1 MTEIDIPAPTGTG
14 EYLLAIAF
22 DKPNR
27 ASEVLVNLMHL
38 QQEGAVRLGDA
49 VVLAKD
55 DGGRA
60 RILETIDVTP
70 GKGAL
75 MGTWWGLL
83 AGLFV
88 GPLAIVGGAAA
99 GALYGKLVD
108 KGLADD
114 WVRQMAEWLEAG
126 RSALLLLV
134 TVDDKAQLL
143 TELARYGGELVSTDM
158 PEPLR
163 QELEEALRARIGGMP
178 PPSGVVSPPEERG
191 ESPALPEDGD
201 VAVDR
206 DLQDDERRL

>member
-1 MTEIDIPAPTGTG
+1 MSETENTPAAGTG
-14 EYLLAIAF
+14 EYLVAIAF

-27 ASEVLVNLMHL
+27 ASEVLVNVMHL
-38 QQEGAVRLGDA
+38 QQEGALRLGDA

-55 DGGRA
+55 QDGRA
-60 RILETIDVTP
+60 RIIETVDVTP
-70 GKGAL
+70 SKGAL

-114 WVRQMAEWLEAG
+114 WVKQMSDWLEAG

-134 TVDDKAQLL
+134 TVENKNQLL
-143 TELARYGGELVSTDM
+143 TELGRYGGELVSTDM

-163 QELEEALRARIGGMP
+163 QQLEEALQARTGGTP
-178 PPSGVVSPPEERG
+178 PASVVVSPAEEGG
-191 ESPALPEDGD
+191 ERPTVTEDGD
-201 VAVDR
+201 VTVDG
-206 DLQDDERRL
+206 DLEDDQRRL